1 MPPAGGGVENH
12 GPAAPRPRRAGALA
26 LVARRPRVSA
36 RLVAAV
42 ASVDAVSRLALL
54 LFAVTDVVPLTGPGA
69 AFTTVGS
76 VTVAVFAALEFIGLR
91 RSRARR

>member
-1 MPPAGGGVENH
+1 MRTT
-12 GPAAPRPRRAGALA
+12 APRPCGVGTLA
-26 LVARRPRVSA
+26 LVARRPRVSG

-42 ASVDAVSRLALL
+42 TSVDAAPCLALL

-76 VTVAVFAALEFIGLR
+76 VTVAVFAALESTGPR